1 MNDRLIARHLLA
13 ASLVAVPVCAFATEF
28 QLQAMMRL
36 QQLIQST
43 RNGTLVPQGS
53 DVNGCQLLTHLT
65 YNQRQHTGN
74 VFTDANCRAAFR
86 MSVSIYF
93 SASPT
98 HGQAP
103 LGVQFYA
110 TIGDQYS
117 IDFGDGQ
124 TGSLTSTCNGT
135 PNAHRPDARAEGAC
149 PPPGAYHTYTTQ
161 GTYRATLRLITNC
174 RQEASCATSADY
186 TVTIT
191 VLPPRETREWE

>member
-1 MNDRLIARHLLA
+1 MNDRLIAGHLLA
-13 ASLVAVPVCAFATEF
+13 ASLVAVPVCAFATE
-28 QLQAMMRL
+28 
-36 QQLIQST
+36 QST
-43 RNGTLVPQGS
+43 RVPQGS
-53 DVNGCQLLTHLT
+53 D
-65 YNQRQHTGN
+65 YNQRRHMGN
-74 VFTDANCRAAFR
+74 VFTDANFRAAFR

-110 TIGDQYS
+110 TIGNQYS

-124 TGSLTSTCNGT
+124 TGSLTSPCNGT
-135 PNAHRPDARAEGAC
+135 PNAHWPDAHAEGAC

-161 GTYRATLRLITNC
+161 GTYRATLRLTNC
-174 RQEASCATSADY
+174 RQEASCATPTDY

-191 VLPPRETREWE
+191 VLPPP